1 MNYNFHTHTYHC
13 HHASGTPEEYVL
25 RAIEGGITEMG
36 FSDHFPFDFGDGTY
50 NSARVPVDEVAS
62 YLEEVAYLKK
72 KYADKITIHLGF
84 EMEYYTELF
93 PVMKAKA
100 LEYGAEYLLLGEHY
114 YLPENIPGNDH
125 CNSLTADA
133 KRLTGYTDT
142 VIEGMQTGAFTYV
155 AHPDMFRFDVESNPA
170 LYEKEARRIAE
181 ASLSL
186 GIPLEINFLGIRD
199 SRNYPNPEFWRVV
212 GEVGAPVVFGFDA
225 HTVLSAFDGDSL
237 QVAKKMVSDLKLNY
251 IGKPKLRKL
260 L

>member
-1 MNYNFHTHTYHC
+1 
-13 HHASGTPEEYVL
+13 
-25 RAIEGGITEMG
+25 
-36 FSDHFPFDFGDGTY
+36 
-50 NSARVPVDEVAS
+50 
-62 YLEEVAYLKK
+62 
-72 KYADKITIHLGF
+72 
-84 EMEYYTELF
+84 MEYYTELF